1 MLSQRKFGLTGLVHG
16 ETTASQL
23 TLFTQRPPTWDFY
36 LGWGEA
42 FNATL
47 L

>member
-1 MLSQRKFGLTGLVHG
+1 MLSQRKFGLSDLVHG

-23 TLFTQRPPTWDFY
+23 TLLIQRTSTWDFY
-36 LGWGEA
+36 LGWSEA
-42 FNATL
+42 FDATL